1 MTIRKGESW
10 GSGATTAPDVVVGS
24 DRALSHALEE
34 CRKAQREFPVIGVT
48 AGDLCHTLGGTGAL
62 QNEFVIDVGEAL
74 VDGRHRYF
82 IAHAVVRDRRWH
94 HAMVAMNAQWLGEW
108 NLGPKGHPND
118 GVLDTYEATLSF
130 AERLK
135 VRKRL
140 PSGTHL
146 PHPKIQQK
154 RTDHRPVDLLPRQ
167 RVYLDGEDLGSARH
181 VLLRLLPDALRVIA

>member
-1 MTIRKGESW
+1 MTIKKGESW
-10 GSGATTAPDVVVGS
+10 GKAASTAPEIVVAS
-24 DRALSHALEE
+24 DRELSLVLDE
-34 CRKAQREFPVIGVT
+34 CRRAQKPFPIIGVT

-62 QNEFVIDVGEAL
+62 QNEFVVDVGEAL
-74 VDGRHRYF
+74 VDGLHRYF
-82 IAHAVVRDRRWH
+82 IAHVVVRDRRWH
-94 HAMVAMNAQWLGEW
+94 RVTVAMNAQWLDEW

-118 GVLDTYEATLSF
+118 GVLDTYEATLSWR
-130 AERLK
+130 ERLQ

-154 RTDHRPVDLLPRQ
+154 RTDHRPVDLVSGQ

-181 VLLRLLPDALRVIA
+181 VLLRLLPDALRVLA